1 VGAKRRLLGL
11 RADQFRHPWDREA
24 TQALQSVP
32 GLDALIRLTLGTAA
46 QEWFYWENM
55 ATAVQVGTNQLPW
68 LYELLQEA
76 CQILDMDVPLLY
88 IRQHPQPNAYTL
100 AMRGAQTFIV
110 LHSSLI
116 DLLTPVELQAVIAHE
131 LGHMKCEHG
140 VYLTLANLLVL
151 GVAQIPNWGL
161 WLAQG
166 LQTSLLQWLRC
177 AELSCDRAAL
187 LVVQEPQVVVNV
199 LMKLAG
205 GSPKL
210 ASQLN
215 GQAFL
220 AQARAY
226 SQQGWNWLK
235 MTRTL
240 PLTHPLPVLR
250 AHEIDRWSQSP
261 DYQRLVAGEKN

>member
-116 DLLTPVELQAVIAHE
+116 DLLTPVELQAVIAVSYTH
-131 LGHMKCEHG
+131 
-140 VYLTLANLLVL
+140 LTLPTTPYV
-151 GVAQIPNWGL
+151 
-161 WLAQG
+161 
-166 LQTSLLQWLRC
+166 
-177 AELSCDRAAL
+177 
-187 LVVQEPQVVVNV
+187 
-199 LMKLAG
+199 
-205 GSPKL
+205 
-210 ASQLN
+210 
-215 GQAFL
+215 
-220 AQARAY
+220 
-226 SQQGWNWLK
+226 
-235 MTRTL
+235 
-240 PLTHPLPVLR
+240 
-250 AHEIDRWSQSP
+250 
-261 DYQRLVAGEKN
+261 